1 MISLETIEELE
12 TKIMK
17 ALELISDLR
26 AENNRLESDNEA
38 LRSEN
43 DQMKLA
49 MEEKERE
56 IASLREQ
63 LAQSLKELEEYTS
76 KEIGDMLF
84 ISPLTVDTHRKH
96 LIEKLEVKSSIGL
109 IRYALLFNLI

>member
-26 AENNRLESDNEA
+26 AENNRLESDNET

-49 MEEKERE
+49 MEEK
-56 IASLREQ
+56 
-63 LAQSLKELEEYTS
+63 
-76 KEIGDMLF
+76 
-84 ISPLTVDTHRKH
+84 
-96 LIEKLEVKSSIGL
+96 
-109 IRYALLFNLI
+109 

>member
-26 AENNRLESDNEA
+26 AENNRLESDNET
-38 LRSEN
+38 LRAEN

-63 LAQSLKELEEYTS
+63 LAQSLKELDEYKS
-76 KEIGDMLF
+76 KEKKLDNKIHEYETLLD
-84 ISPLTVDTHRKH
+84 
-96 LIEKLEVKSSIGL
+96 LIVAGIMGVSDRTRPDYLKKLMES
-109 IRYALLFNLI
+109 Y